1 MQQLIASEPLASYD
15 RIAENTNGYLAA
27 CSYSS
32 FLLRHCKPMLPA
44 PLTYQAF
51 RQMLNRL
58 TETWGAEPWLSLAK
72 FVYLYE
78 NGYVPE
84 LSGNASDDK

>member
-1 MQQLIASEPLASYD
+1 
-15 RIAENTNGYLAA
+15 
-27 CSYSS
+27 
-32 FLLRHCKPMLPA
+32 MLPA

-58 TETWGAEPWLSLAK
+58 TETRGAEPWLSLAK